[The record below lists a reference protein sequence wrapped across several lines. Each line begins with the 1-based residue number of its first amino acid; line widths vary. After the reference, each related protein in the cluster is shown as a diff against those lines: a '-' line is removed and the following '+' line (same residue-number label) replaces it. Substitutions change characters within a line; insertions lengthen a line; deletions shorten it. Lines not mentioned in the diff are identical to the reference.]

1 MTGSNFSVKVY
12 GRTHVGRRFT
22 NAFGYGH
29 GLCVP
34 VSVGVCSHFDVK
46 TDNGMVENS
55 DCFRA
60 N

>member
-12 GRTHVGRRFT
+12 GRTHVGRRLT

-34 VSVGVCSHFDVK
+34 DSVGVCSYFDVK
-46 TDNGMVENS
+46 TDDGMVENN
-55 DCFRA
+55 DCVTA